1 MQTIIETV
9 QPYVN
14 TIVTAAAGVLTAFV
28 LGGLNKLK
36 TKVNV
41 WLEART
47 TAAQREVIHKVAGEA
62 FALAQTT
69 FKDAGGVRKMQEA
82 LQYASLRLTE
92 QGIVVT
98 STELQAAIEKAY
110 LEFNS
115 KQKQQ
120 TGIVTVEPQI
130 NIEEA
135 SQAAAKEAVS
145 GLAAKLNDFLAQAT
159 AEVDNNVPAQV
170 QAAPEPISAS
180 VDSVQTPVITE

>member
-62 FALAQTT
+62 FAFAQTT
-69 FKDAGGVRKMQEA
+69 FKDAGGVHKMQEA

-92 QGIVVT
+92 QGIVVS

-110 LEFNS
+110 LEYKAKTKAVLATEAQPN
-115 KQKQQ
+115 
-120 TGIVTVEPQI
+120 
-130 NIEEA
+130 EEA
-135 SQAAAKEAVS
+135 AQVAAKEAVS
-145 GLAAKLNDFLAQAT
+145 DLAAKLNDFLAQAT
-159 AEVDNNVPAQV
+159 AEVMPDAQV
-170 QAAPEPISAS
+170 QSAPEPISAS

>member
-47 TAAQREVIHKVAGEA
+47 TAAQREVIHKIAGEGFA
-62 FALAQTT
+62 FAQTA
-69 FKDAGGVRKMQEA
+69 FKEAGGERKLQEA
-82 LQYASLRLTE
+82 LQYATFRLAE
-92 QGIVVT
+92 QGITVSVV
-98 STELQAAIEKAY
+98 ELQAAIEKAY
-110 LEFNS
+110 LEYKTKTKAVLATEAQPN
-115 KQKQQ
+115 
-120 TGIVTVEPQI
+120 
-130 NIEEA
+130 EEA
-135 SQAAAKEAVS
+135 AQVAAKEAVS

-159 AEVDNNVPAQV
+159 AEVANTVPAQV
-170 QAAPEPISAS
+170 QSEPGPISAPLEA
-180 VDSVQTPVITE
+180 VQMPVTTE